1 MPRLRKRWPRQCRVF
16 RVIVP
21 AGSRGRGPGCADPA
35 GRARRGNPHSPPARE
50 ARAEA
55 SPGPSVRALSQAG
68 RPRLARSA
76 GATERA
82 KGGSSARRGA
92 MPAAHERSLQ
102 VLEARG
108 LRGAAA
114 VRPRPSPSLPPGP
127 SPPLPPCPSPPPAPA
142 PRSSARG
149 TGPPAPSALPWRSS
163 ARGAGWGAGR
173 GAGLEG
179 GGGIPPAPRSS
190 LTRRS
195 GASRCPRAVLR
206 MERTRTLPRTLAPC
220 PPERSWGGRTWVSP
234 STRHWS
240 PASRRSPPAELGR
253 TEPNR
258 MRGNGVTG

>member
-1 MPRLRKRWPRQCRVF
+1 VPRF
-16 RVIVP
+16 
-21 AGSRGRGPGCADPA
+21 PG
-35 GRARRGNPHSPPARE
+35 HSPRWSPGP
-50 ARAEA
+50 RAEA
-55 SPGPSVRALSQAG
+55 SPGPSSVRCRRLGARDSRGAWEPRSGRREERAARGDAGGAREIAASVRGAGTAG
-68 RPRLARSA
+68 RCGLSPPPLPSPPHPFPP
-76 GATERA
+76 
-82 KGGSSARRGA
+82 S
-92 MPAAHERSLQ
+92 RSLP
-102 VLEARG
+102 
-108 LRGAAA
+108 
-114 VRPRPSPSLPPGP
+114 PRPSPPLFSRP
-127 SPPLPPCPSPPPAPA
+127 SPPLPPGPSPPPAPA

-149 TGPPAPSALPWRSS
+149 TGPPAPGALPWRSS

-234 STRHWS
+234 STRSRS